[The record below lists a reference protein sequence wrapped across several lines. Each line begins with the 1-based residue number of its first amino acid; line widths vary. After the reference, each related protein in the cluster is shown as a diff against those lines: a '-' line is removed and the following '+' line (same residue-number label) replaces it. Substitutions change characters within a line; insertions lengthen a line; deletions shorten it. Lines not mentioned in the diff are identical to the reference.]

1 MADQIAGRITD
12 HSGDHLAQAAELL
25 AEYPVVDGHNDLPWA
40 LREQVGYDLDARDIA
55 TDQSTHLHTDI
66 GRLRAGGVG
75 AQFWSVYVRSDMA
88 GEDAVSATLEQ
99 IDVVAELLDRYP
111 ADLRRALTADD
122 METARAEGRIASLMG
137 AEGGHSIN
145 NSLGTLR
152 ALHALGVRYMTLT
165 HNDNIAW
172 ADSATDEPGVGG
184 LSPFG
189 HEVVREMNRT
199 GMLVDLS
206 HVAAT
211 TMRDALAT
219 STAPVMFSHS
229 SSRAICDHPRNVPD
243 DVLAQLPANGGI
255 AIATFVPKFVL
266 PAAVAWTRAADEN
279 MRAHG
284 LHHLETTAQAM
295 KIHAEFEAAN
305 PRPMATVATIADH
318 LDHMREVAGIDH
330 IGIGGDY
337 DGTAFLPTGLEDV
350 AGYPNLIAELLGRGW
365 SATDLAKLTWR
376 NAVRVLRDA
385 EDVARDLR
393 RRRGPSHAT
402 IEELDA
408 PTAR

>member
-1 MADQIAGRITD
+1 MDQLKR
-12 HSGDHLAQAAELL
+12 AAELL

-55 TDQSTHLHTDI
+55 TDQSAHLHTDI
-66 GRLRAGGVG
+66 PRLRAGGVG
-75 AQFWSVYVRSDMA
+75 AQFWSVYVQSDMA
-88 GEDAVSATLEQ
+88 GDEAVSATLEQ
-99 IDVVAELLDRYP
+99 IDVVTELLDRYP

-122 METARAEGRIASLMG
+122 METARTEGRIASLMG

-211 TMRDALAT
+211 TMRDALDT
-219 STAPVMFSHS
+219 STAPVIFSHS
-229 SSRAICDHPRNVPD
+229 SARAICDHPRNIPD
-243 DVLAQLPANGGI
+243 DVLGRLPANGGI
-255 AIATFVPKFVL
+255 AMATFVPKFVL
-266 PAAVAWTRAADEN
+266 PAAVAWTHAADEN

-284 LHHLETTAQAM
+284 LHHLDTTAQAM
-295 KIHAEFEAAN
+295 KIHAAFEAAN

-318 LDHMREVAGIDH
+318 LDHMREVAGIDN

-337 DGTAFLPTGLEDV
+337 DGTAFLPEGLRDV
-350 AGYPNLIAELLGRGW
+350 AGYPNLIAELLGRSW
-365 SATDLAKLTWR
+365 STADLAKLTWQ

-385 EDVARDLR
+385 EDVARELSMHR
-393 RRRGPSHAT
+393 APSHAT
-402 IEELDA
+402 IEQLDDRA
-408 PTAR
+408 G